1 MISTSCVE
9 MRPESS
15 PPETSPSVI
24 AACISPSLLLPKVT
38 IPKKVTRESKVRILV
53 PDGVADGQIISLSA
67 SLTAFSLAP
76 SFPLTLTSVSKRDR
90 PAFDH
95 KP

>member
-15 PPETSPSVI
+15 FPETSPSVI

-53 PDGVADGQIISLSA
+53 PDGVADGQIISSSLHKVEALPLS
-67 SLTAFSLAP
+67 LL
-76 SFPLTLTSVSKRDR
+76 V
-90 PAFDH
+90 
-95 KP
+95 